1 MPELT
6 SPASDTPYIAPS
18 YIFNRPKYTFF
29 LPIKHPDM
37 SDIPLT
43 PLTGAAAD
51 TRSSGHTTQHYERP
65 GKILSQKVRSFI
77 THITTRKHQLYL
89 AVRGR
94 RQPNLDVHPHM
105 SSLPPLHMLH
115 AFQPVIVNCM
125 LFSPERQ
132 MTYDTC
138 FCEVALR
145 HIQRVFNVNVKT
157 DRPDTKDDLR
167 EGLSLVFTP
176 HAIWDMGLEINWMN
190 SRAGARPADVDAL
203 VAAET

>member
-1 MPELT
+1 
-6 SPASDTPYIAPS
+6 
-18 YIFNRPKYTFF
+18 
-29 LPIKHPDM
+29 M

-77 THITTRKHQLYL
+77 SHIITRKQQLYL

-105 SSLPPLHMLH
+105 SSLPPLHTLH
-115 AFQPVIVNCM
+115 VFQPVIVNSM
-125 LFSPERQ
+125 TSSPEPQ
-132 MTYDTC
+132 MTYNTC
-138 FCEVALR
+138 FCDVALR
-145 HIQRVFNVNVKT
+145 HIQRVFNVDVKT

-167 EGLSLVFTP
+167 EGLSHIFTP
-176 HAIWDMGLEINWMN
+176 RAIWDMGLEIDWMN
-190 SRAGARPADVDAL
+190 ARVGARPADVDAL